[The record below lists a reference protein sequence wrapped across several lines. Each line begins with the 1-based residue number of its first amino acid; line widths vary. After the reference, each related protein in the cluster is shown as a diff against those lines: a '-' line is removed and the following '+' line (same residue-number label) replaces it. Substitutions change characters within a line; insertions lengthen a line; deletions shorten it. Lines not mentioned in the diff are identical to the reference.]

1 MGSRLGYS
9 IVAVAGLALAV
20 WGTGATVR
28 GDDMMPSIEPGDR
41 VWAWPTEAVLPGDV
55 VVIRDPLDPDVRILR
70 RIVAVEGQS
79 IAMDDHLIRVGNRR
93 LRTAAMGDSGDYVV
107 TRETLWAKKPA
118 VGHSWLTRFPRDS
131 PSQWSADPVEVPTGH
146 VYLLADDRDRAM
158 DSRWWGPVPVSAIEG
173 TVRAR
178 WGRSHQ
184 WRESWEWMVGT
195 PAIRE

>member
-20 WGTGATVR
+20 WSTGATVR

-41 VWAWPTEAVLPGDV
+41 VWSWPTAIVLPGDV

-70 RIVAVEGQS
+70 RVLAVEGQS
-79 IAMDDHLIRVGNRR
+79 IALDDHLIRVGNRR
-93 LRTAAMGDSGDYVV
+93 LRTSAMGDSGNHVV
-107 TRETLWAKKPA
+107 TKETLWATKPA
-118 VGHSWLTRFPRDS
+118 VGHSWLTRFPRDA
-131 PSQWSADPVEVPTGH
+131 PSQWSADPVEIPEGH

-158 DSRWWGPVPVSAIEG
+158 DSRWWGPVPVSAIER
-173 TVRAR
+173 TVRVR

-195 PAIRE
+195 PPIRE